1 MFESLRFSWRGKS
14 RPRHKIGRPVVFS
27 DHDHREGILQFL
39 EEMRAIWEERKKK
52 LLKKKK
58 LKKTK
63 KKEKEYGMER
73 GIEPLGWSN
82 CGMA

>member
-58 LKKTK
+58 NLKKLKRK
-63 KKEKEYGMER
+63 KK
-73 GIEPLGWSN
+73 S
-82 CGMA
+82 MAWREG

>member
-1 MFESLRFSWRGKS
+1 
-14 RPRHKIGRPVVFS
+14 VFS

-39 EEMRAIWEERKKK
+39 EEMRAIWEEREKKNYK
-52 LLKKKK
+52 KNIKKKK